1 MAGRISMMLLVVAAL
16 LALIAAPARA
26 QQVDSAV
33 AVPNIITAEE
43 QMQRSEDMAA
53 KRKLLGYRPIP
64 IDVSVVL
71 LFMSDVEGGEN
82 SPCVQMLKR
91 ALEFKGRAIK

>member
-1 MAGRISMMLLVVAAL
+1 MSLLVAVL
-16 LALIAAPARA
+16 LAVAAAPALA
-26 QQVDSAV
+26 QQVESAV
-33 AVPNIITAEE
+33 ATPNIITGEE
-43 QMQRSEDMAA
+43 QMQRAQDMAA

-64 IDVSVVL
+64 VDVSIVL

>member
-1 MAGRISMMLLVVAAL
+1 MLMMLLLVAAL
-16 LALIAAPARA
+16 LAVGAASARA

-43 QMQRSEDMAA
+43 QMQRGQDMAA
-53 KRKLLGYRPIP
+53 QRKLLGYRPIP

-82 SPCVQMLKR
+82 SPCVQMMKR